1 MARAKAE
8 KQIESPK
15 KTHSDLSP
23 SNAYRWWSCPGSVA
37 LCRLAPETPESPY
50 AAEGTAAHEVLDRCL
65 KHYFVEK
72 YFLNPFDMVGMEVKG
87 FEVTEEM
94 AEAVSVAIDYVKA
107 EMQKGGDLKVDMKV
121 DVLLEDGVPI
131 IRGTLDVAIIRHFE
145 EIVNIDFKYGKG
157 VLVRAEDNHQLIQ
170 YTLPL
175 AKMYTAETMKL
186 VIIQPRVMTEDKISS
201 WNVTPEYMATY
212 YQEMIRHVELTKEK
226 NASLNPG
233 DWCKFCKAKAQC
245 PALRKDLATSLAPIK
260 GSEVV
265 FPDVKALT
273 IDNVVKILDY
283 KDRIEEWLDAVAAYA
298 HSVVEAGGVV
308 PGYEL
313 AKKRAN
319 RRWTD
324 EKKVAEA
331 FLGEFGNDIFDMKI
345 KSPAQL
351 EKIVGKERV
360 AELTEVPD
368 NGLTLKKTKK

>member
-1 MARAKAE
+1 MAKTKA
-8 KQIESPK
+8 IADSPK

-23 SNAYRWWSCPGSVA
+23 SNAYRWMSCPGSVE
-37 LCRLAPETPESPY
+37 LCKLAPETPESSY

-107 EMQKGGDLKVDMKV
+107 ELQKGGDLKVDMKV
-121 DVLLEDGVPI
+121 VVLVDEKGNEI
-131 IRGTLDVAIIRHFE
+131 IRGTLDIAIIRHFV
-145 EIVNIDFKYGKG
+145 EIVSIDFKYGKG

-170 YTLPL
+170 YTIPL
-175 AKMYTAETMKL
+175 SKMYQAETMKL

-201 WNVTPEYMATY
+201 WNTTPEYLETY
-212 YQEMIRHVELTKEK
+212 YQEMLRRVELTKEK
-226 NASLNPG
+226 DASLNPG

-245 PALRKDLATSLAPIK
+245 PALRRDLATSLTPIK
-260 GSEVV
+260 GSEII
-265 FPDVKALT
+265 FPDVKTLST
-273 IDNVVKILDY
+273 DTVVKILDY

-298 HSVVEAGGVV
+298 HSIVEAGGVV

-324 EKKVAEA
+324 EKKVAET